1 MKIFAVSDLHL
12 SGDCPKPMN
21 IFGQDWENH
30 WEKIQDDWRS
40 QVGEND
46 LVLIGGDI
54 SWAMTLEQAKVDL
67 DQIQALPGKKVLLR
81 GNHDYWWG
89 SLSKVAAAMG
99 PSCCPLQNNA
109 LRYGRCLVAGSRGW
123 TVPGT
128 NTDGQDKKIYARELQ
143 RLQLSLDQAKK
154 MRKEEDMLI
163 VMTHFP
169 PFNERQEPSEVT
181 ALLESYQVDYVIYG
195 HLHGY
200 YQRHAF
206 DGELRGI
213 PYQLTSCDH
222 LGFSIFQI
230 VELEE

>member
-12 SGDCPKPMN
+12 SGDCPKPMD
-21 IFGQDWENH
+21 IFGQNWENH
-30 WEKIQDDWRS
+30 WDKIREDWQSR
-40 QVGEND
+40 VGDGD
-46 LVLIGGDI
+46 LVLIAGDI

-67 DQIQALPGKKVLLR
+67 DEVDALPGKKVILR

-109 LRYGRCLVAGSRGW
+109 LRYGRCLIAGSRGW
-123 TVPGT
+123 TVPGSNT
-128 NTDGQDKKIYARELQ
+128 NGQDRKIYARELQ
-143 RLQLSLDQAKK
+143 RLKLSLDQAKAQ
-154 MRKEEDMLI
+154 RREGDMLI

-181 ALLESYQVDYVIYG
+181 ELLEACGVDQVIYA

-200 YQRHAF
+200 HQKNAF

-222 LGFSIFQI
+222 LGFKLHEIAR
-230 VELEE
+230 LEE